1 MWGAWVLRS
10 IGAQKMEVGQGP
22 RLANLATGLAR
33 DLDIEAPRLYL
44 TSSGGPNAL
53 VVRASGSALAMATPM
68 LELYTRTE
76 LEAVVAHC
84 LVRLR
89 DHRRMRRTEVSVALA
104 LPARSLRGF
113 SARSPLGFSARS
125 PLGPSASPAGGSLG
139 PPGLEDDLA
148 TVAVTGYPP
157 GLASAISK
165 AEPARGRFAPLW
177 FVSDSSQLS
186 PERRVAELSN
196 I

>member
-1 MWGAWVLRS
+1 MTGAAGAPSRMWGTWVLRS
-10 IGAQKMEVGQGP
+10 VGARALEGGREP

-33 DLDIEAPRLYL
+33 DLDTEAPRLYL
-44 TSSGGPNAL
+44 ISSGGPNAL

-68 LELYTRTE
+68 LERYTRTE

-89 DHRRMRRTEVSVALA
+89 DRRRMRRREVSVALA
-104 LPARSLRGF
+104 LH
-113 SARSPLGFSARS
+113 ARSPLGLSARS
-125 PLGPSASPAGGSLG
+125 RLGSPAGGSLG

-148 TVAVTGYPP
+148 TVSLTGYPP

-177 FVSDSSQLS
+177 FVSEAPWQLP
-186 PERRVAELSN
+186 PERRVAELSD